1 MDYRVRYEEDTMMP
15 RGHDYVLVEEPG
27 VTTVFFR
34 RSMLRLNEL
43 EQARILE
50 AAWGGYRHAL
60 AVAAHI
66 PLQRQSQ
73 VA

>member
-15 RGHDYVLVEEPG
+15 RGHDYVLVEEPE

-34 RSMLRLNEL
+34 RSMLLLPEL

-50 AAWGGYRHAL
+50 AAWGAYRHAL
-60 AVAAHI
+60 AATPHI
-66 PLQRQSQ
+66 PLQRQPQ